1 MHTPFKH
8 LHFPSVCLQKIV
20 SELEGSSGYKS
31 SKSLTS
37 SPPPP
42 PVRIWVL
49 GEVHAGSSSL
59 CDGLRLDCVS
69 REERPSGGEV
79 SMTATQNPEPAPQ
92 QSKEHAEN
100 LRAEGMVLGSLNISS
115 AWEIED

>member
-1 MHTPFKH
+1 MYTPFKH

-31 SKSLTS
+31 SKPLTS
-37 SPPPP
+37 SPL
-42 PVRIWVL
+42 VRIWVL
-49 GEVHAGSSSL
+49 GEVHAGSLSL
-59 CDGLRLDCVS
+59 CDGLRLDCIS

-92 QSKEHAEN
+92 QSKEHAES
-100 LRAEGMVLGSLNISS
+100 LKAEGMVLGP
-115 AWEIED
+115 